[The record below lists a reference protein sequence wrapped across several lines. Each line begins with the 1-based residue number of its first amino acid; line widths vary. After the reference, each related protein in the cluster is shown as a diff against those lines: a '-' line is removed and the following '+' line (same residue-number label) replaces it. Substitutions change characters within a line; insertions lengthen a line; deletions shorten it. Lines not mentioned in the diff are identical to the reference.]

1 MMTTTSD
8 PTGQESLASP
18 LPQRYGSEEE
28 GIGGQI
34 KARPEDFNVEEL
46 PLYEPSGA
54 GEHLYLGIE
63 KTSVSHIEMISCL
76 RRHFDVR
83 EQAIGFAGM
92 KDKFAVTR
100 QTVSIH
106 LHEDPPRLEL
116 EHRRIRLLWASR
128 HTNKI
133 RIGHLYGNRFS
144 IRIRGVDPA
153 KVTVVKQHL
162 ERLQAIGF
170 PNYFGSQRFGYRG
183 NNHLLGAA
191 LLRGDHGGLLAELLG
206 TTGSPFPEYQLARRE
221 LFDQGRF
228 EEAAAMWTPADR
240 NELTVI
246 NALRDGKLPRVAA
259 RTVGK
264 TALGFWISA
273 LQSAVFN
280 RVLDAR
286 IDDGTLVA
294 LREGDLAWKHN
305 NGSVFLVS
313 AEDLDDG
320 GLANRIAAFELSPS
334 GPLWGEGMIRPGPE
348 VAEAEVRA
356 LDSMGLSEEEFVRR
370 RAAQG
375 EQHSGLQDPVSS
387 SGRSR
392 RGPQGARR
400 PLRAPFREVET
411 EAGVDEHGDFVR
423 LAFDLPRGTYATV
436 LLREIMKA
444 GEVIKK

>member
-1 MMTTTSD
+1 MTTTSD
-8 PTGQESLASP
+8 PTGQESLVSP
-18 LPQRYGSEEE
+18 LPRRYGTEEV

-34 KARPEDFNVEEL
+34 KARPEDFIVEEL

-54 GEHLYLGIE
+54 GEHLYLRIE

-83 EQAIGFAGM
+83 EKAIGFAGM

-106 LHEDPPRLEL
+106 LPEDPPQLEPD
-116 EHRRIRLLWASR
+116 HRRIRLLWARR

-133 RIGHLYGNRFS
+133 RIGHLFGNRFS
-144 IRIRGVDPA
+144 IRVRGVDPA

-162 ERLQAIGF
+162 ERLQAIGI
-170 PNYFGSQRFGYRG
+170 PNYFGAQRFGYRG

-191 LLRGDHGGLLAELLG
+191 LLRGDHAGLLAELLG

-246 NALRDGKLPRVAA
+246 NALRDGKPPRVAA

-273 LQSAVFN
+273 MQSAVFN

-294 LREGDLAWKHN
+294 LREGDLAWKHD

-320 GLANRIAAFELSPS
+320 GLARRIAAFELSAS
-334 GPLWGEGMIRPGPE
+334 GPLWGEGMMRPGPE
-348 VAEAEVRA
+348 VAETEVRA
-356 LDSMGLSEEEFVRR
+356 LDSTGLSEEDFVCR
-370 RAAQG
+370 RAAKG
-375 EQHSGLQDPVSS
+375 EQLSGLRGLH
-387 SGRSR
+387 GRSR

-400 PLRAPFREVET
+400 PLRAPFRDAET
-411 EAGVDEHGDFVR
+411 EAGVDEHGGFIR